1 MFKSGFIIICI
12 SSILCLVNFLLVR
25 IADNLILSIFL
36 RSNEIYHQYY
46 IFFVEY
52 RNGRVENWTEGE
64 LIFINTIPYLI
75 AIITGIY
82 LPHFFRNTRSRILLL
97 AITWFS
103 FQLMLLFLGSLIS
116 GLFEYKG
123 LGIALVWFLNSK
135 SLQIIAVILTMSA
148 LTWSLRRYAW
158 YFTRCVPN
166 CEGIFDHKMKCMQLR
181 MIALYPFIA
190 SVLVILSFNG
200 IETILNHS
208 ISMFCGLMVI
218 AMIFH
223 SIPEVFIPSNEPQ

>member
-1 MFKSGFIIICI
+1 MFKSGIIIICI

-46 IFFVEY
+46 YFFVEY

-103 FQLMLLFLGSLIS
+103 FQLVLLFLGSLVS

-123 LGIALVWFLNSK
+123 LGIALVWFLNNK
-135 SLQIIAVILTMSA
+135 SLQVIAVILTMSA

-166 CEGIFDHKMKCMQLR
+166 CEDIFDHNMKCLQLR

-190 SVLVILSFNG
+190 SVLVIISFNR